1 MRKSRRGGAAL
12 RLYEEG
18 GGKIRCTHRNTL
30 GDFPSFYKKKVKN
43 GTVAENTVHCTLIY
57 GYYIVR

>member
-1 MRKSRRGGAAL
+1 MKK
-12 RLYEEG
+12 G

-30 GDFPSFYKKKVKN
+30 GDFPSFYKKVKN